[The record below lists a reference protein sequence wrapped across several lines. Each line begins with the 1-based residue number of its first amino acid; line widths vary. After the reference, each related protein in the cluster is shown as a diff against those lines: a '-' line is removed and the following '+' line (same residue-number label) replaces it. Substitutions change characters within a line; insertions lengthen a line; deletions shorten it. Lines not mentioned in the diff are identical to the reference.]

1 MFWEKTQH
9 SDVFKSIGTK
19 HSFPPNSEFELGND
33 VAYLE
38 SGICAVATVTPEG
51 NDRIYLYFKSG
62 NLMGF
67 LRHILPVENFADSHI
82 HKVRNRVV
90 SKTKAEIYTIK
101 KDDFFH
107 LLSSNPEYYKVLTL
121 ALAQNLSNV
130 MEHSAWLAC
139 ENAPVRIC
147 SMLLE
152 FSECV
157 GGIYLMPRCFT
168 QAEMAHFLS
177 LHKITVAKVLKSLRE
192 AGFIR
197 KDGQLIR
204 LVDREALI
212 KIVNRELCIR
222 Y

>member
-9 SDVFKSIGTK
+9 SDVFKRIGKK
-19 HSFPPNSEFELGND
+19 HSFPANSELALGHD

-38 SGICAVATVTPEG
+38 KGICAVATVTQEG
-51 NDRIYLYFKSG
+51 NDRTYLYFKSG

-67 LRHILPVENFADSHI
+67 LRHILPADTFTNSHI

-90 SKTKAEIYTIK
+90 SRTKVELYTIK
-101 KDDFFH
+101 KDDFFR

-139 ENAPVRIC
+139 ENAPIRIC

-157 GGIYLMPRCFT
+157 GGFISCRD
-168 QAEMAHFLS
+168 
-177 LHKITVAKVLKSLRE
+177 VLLRQRWLI
-192 AGFIR
+192 FFHC
-197 KDGQLIR
+197 IR
-204 LVDREALI
+204 LQWQ
-212 KIVNRELCIR
+212 KF
-222 Y
+222 

>member
-1 MFWEKTQH
+1 
-9 SDVFKSIGTK
+9 
-19 HSFPPNSEFELGND
+19 
-33 VAYLE
+33 
-38 SGICAVATVTPEG
+38 
-51 NDRIYLYFKSG
+51 
-62 NLMGF
+62 
-67 LRHILPVENFADSHI
+67 
-82 HKVRNRVV
+82 
-90 SKTKAEIYTIK
+90 
-101 KDDFFH
+101 
-107 LLSSNPEYYKVLTL
+107 
-121 ALAQNLSNV
+121 